1 MEPVLERSFIKENLS
16 GVVFFLF
23 AAAALAVPLFVR
35 ALFPLH
41 ILIMIFLYSTL
52 GTSWNILSGYAG
64 QISLGQS
71 VFVGIGGY
79 TSSVLFV
86 HWGVSPWLGMIAGVI
101 LTVAFG
107 WLIGKPCFRLSGR
120 YFAIATMAVVQ
131 IAYIVITRW
140 EFVGG
145 ARGVYFPLKNWGLR
159 YFAFRAKV
167 PYYYIAFGLML
178 FSFLVVFLI
187 EKSHIGYYLKTIRE
201 DEDVARA
208 LGIDVPRYKSI
219 AMAFSTMLAAMGGTF
234 LAQYLLFADPDSLF
248 MLSIP
253 IMLLTVMGGTGSI
266 FGPLIGA
273 GVLIPVQEYARVA
286 WSGSGEALDQIVY
299 GLIIVVI
306 VIWQPRG
313 IIGIFD
319 RFCRSEAGKKAEA
332 FPGILE
338 KGRAE
343 NGAS

>member
-1 MEPVLERSFIKENLS
+1 MNRTFVKRSFWTKKNAFPIAAFLTLTAVALLAPVYIKI
-16 GVVFFLF
+16 
-23 AAAALAVPLFVR
+23 
-35 ALFPLH
+35 LFPLH
-41 ILIMIFLYSTL
+41 VLIMIYLYSAL

-71 VFVGIGGY
+71 VFVGVGGY

-86 HWGVSPWLGMIAGVI
+86 SYGVNPWLGMIAGALLAAI
-101 LTVAFG
+101 FG

-131 IAYIVITRW
+131 IAYIIVTRW

-145 ARGVYFPLKNWGLR
+145 ARGIYFPLKNWGLR
-159 YFAFRAKV
+159 FFAFRAKA

-178 FSFLVVFLI
+178 FSFLMVLII

-201 DEDVARA
+201 DEDVAKA
-208 LGIDVPRYKSI
+208 LGIDVPKYKAI
-219 AMAFSTMLAAMGGTF
+219 AMAFSTTLAAMGGTF

-253 IMLLTVMGGTGSI
+253 IMLLTVMGGTGSM

-273 GVLIPVQEYARVA
+273 GVLIPVQEYARA
-286 WSGSGEALDQIVY
+286 YWSGSGQALDQILY

-306 VIWQPRG
+306 VILQPRG
-313 IIGIFD
+313 LIGIFEGARR
-319 RFCRSEAGKKAEA
+319 RFFRSEAAQTKTPQRE
-332 FPGILE
+332 GI
-338 KGRAE
+338 
-343 NGAS
+343 

>member
-1 MEPVLERSFIKENLS
+1 MVY
-16 GVVFFLF
+16 
-23 AAAALAVPLFVR
+23 
-35 ALFPLH
+35 
-41 ILIMIFLYSTL
+41 LYSIM

-79 TSSVLFV
+79 TSSVLYVQF
-86 HWGVSPWLGMIAGVI
+86 GVSPWLGMIVGAVV
-101 LTVAFG
+101 TVVFG
-107 WLIGKPCFRLSGR
+107 WMVGKPCFRLSGR
-120 YFAIATMAVVQ
+120 YFAIATMSVVQ

-145 ARGVYFPLKNWGLR
+145 ARGIYFPMKNWG
-159 YFAFRAKV
+159 FWSFSFRTKT
-167 PYYYIAFGLML
+167 PYYYIALGML
-178 FSFLVVFLI
+178 LVSLLVVTYI

-219 AMAFSTMLAAMGGTF
+219 AMTFSTALAAIGGTF

-253 IMLLTVMGGTGSI
+253 IMLLTVMGGTGSL

-273 GVLIPVQEYARVA
+273 GVLIPIQEYARIA
-286 WSGSGEALDQIVY
+286 WSGSGQALDQIVY
-299 GLIIVVI
+299 GMIIVLI
-306 VIWQPRG
+306 VVLQPRG
-313 IIGIFD
+313 IIGI
-319 RFCRSEAGKKAEA
+319 
-332 FPGILE
+332 LE
-338 KGRAE
+338 ESWRLLFGRKQKLE
-343 NGAS
+343 EV